1 MASEAFKSIAA
12 GLEEAIAYQ
21 EGRLTEGVT
30 VHTVEVEE
38 VDIKALRGRLGMTQE
53 GFASTFGLNLDTL
66 KQWERGRRSPRGP
79 ERTLLRVIDREPDA
93 VRRALAQ

>member
-12 GLEEAIAYQ
+12 GLEEAIAHR
-21 EGRLTEGVT
+21 EGRLTEGVK
-30 VHTVEVEE
+30 VHTVEVDD
-38 VDIKALRGRLGMTQE
+38 VDVKALRNKLGMTQE
-53 GFASTFGLNLDTL
+53 GFASTFGLNVDTV

-79 ERTLLRVIDREPDA
+79 ERTLLRVIEREPDA